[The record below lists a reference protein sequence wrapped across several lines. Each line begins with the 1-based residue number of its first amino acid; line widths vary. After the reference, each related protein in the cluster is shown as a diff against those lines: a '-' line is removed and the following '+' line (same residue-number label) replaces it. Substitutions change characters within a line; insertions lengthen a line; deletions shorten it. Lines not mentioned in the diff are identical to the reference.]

1 MIKQKT
7 IRKTKHL
14 SSEMKIVVNLTL
26 FILIPFVIVM
36 IVLSNLLIAQSEDDY
51 YGKIDIIQQQAST
64 ARQDHI
70 DNLYSITQS
79 AMGDQALRGFLIT
92 EYSNKNWN
100 YYSNIG
106 QAMEKTVPL
115 DLYKLRVF
123 YENEK
128 IPQGFGSFYKLSSIK
143 NIAVIKAFL
152 ESSAIDFWITPS
164 MVGASSDSNF
174 FNDQYTYL
182 SKIII
187 EGELVALVASSIKSS
202 EMDKSFNPKLSQDFN
217 GEVINSSNSY
227 IVNNSNFRFD
237 QSSDL
242 NQQIESVDPNKY
254 FIQDVALEKLPQKL
268 IFIWERNS
276 EKHKLYAL
284 IIILFLFMIV
294 LIGIVIVFIRKIFD
308 QIFESI
314 KYLDHSIKNQLYQKI
329 EIYDCKCRK
338 ERDGKEIIEIKKMF
352 NELIDK
358 IQDLMVKSVEQST
371 ILKQSQLQALQHQIN
386 PHFMYNTLEVFA
398 YKMEKYEHYQ
408 ESDAISAFAEM
419 LRYNITST
427 KKLTLLKDEIS
438 QLENYV
444 KIQSLK
450 YEVDFELNISEE
462 LLEQEMLRFIIQPIV
477 ENCFTHGYKGELL
490 KIVISGIDLDS
501 HMMIEICDNGLGMS
515 SNHHECAGEI
525 IMVEENSNE
534 HIGLQNI
541 IKRLNL
547 FYSGDYK
554 MEIESKVNQF
564 TMVMITIPKKGR

>member
-1 MIKQKT
+1 
-7 IRKTKHL
+7 
-14 SSEMKIVVNLTL
+14 
-26 FILIPFVIVM
+26 
-36 IVLSNLLIAQSEDDY
+36 
-51 YGKIDIIQQQAST
+51 
-64 ARQDHI
+64 
-70 DNLYSITQS
+70 
-79 AMGDQALRGFLIT
+79 
-92 EYSNKNWN
+92 
-100 YYSNIG
+100 
-106 QAMEKTVPL
+106 
-115 DLYKLRVF
+115 
-123 YENEK
+123 
-128 IPQGFGSFYKLSSIK
+128 
-143 NIAVIKAFL
+143 
-152 ESSAIDFWITPS
+152 
-164 MVGASSDSNF
+164 
-174 FNDQYTYL
+174 
-182 SKIII
+182 
-187 EGELVALVASSIKSS
+187 
-202 EMDKSFNPKLSQDFN
+202 
-217 GEVINSSNSY
+217 
-227 IVNNSNFRFD
+227 
-237 QSSDL
+237 
-242 NQQIESVDPNKY
+242 
-254 FIQDVALEKLPQKL
+254 
-268 IFIWERNS
+268 
-276 EKHKLYAL
+276 
-284 IIILFLFMIV
+284 
-294 LIGIVIVFIRKIFD
+294 
-308 QIFESI
+308 
-314 KYLDHSIKNQLYQKI
+314 
-329 EIYDCKCRK
+329 
-338 ERDGKEIIEIKKMF
+338 MF